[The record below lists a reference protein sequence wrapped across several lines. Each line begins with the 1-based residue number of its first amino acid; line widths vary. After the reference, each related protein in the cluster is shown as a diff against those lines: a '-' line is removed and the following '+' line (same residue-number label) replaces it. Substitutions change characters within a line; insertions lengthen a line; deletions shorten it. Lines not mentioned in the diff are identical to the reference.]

1 MYSVHL
7 ALLPSRA
14 SVHIADF
21 LGGCWFARGQGF
33 TGKLSQ
39 FPDVRLSSSAATAA
53 AAAVTSLPSQSSKAD
68 LSCYGENQEIMHH
81 MHQKKPEFKS
91 SLRDKFCCV
100 ILGGALS
107 RHSISTARSENIFSE
122 TIIWRVFPNVSYFL
136 EEETSKRK
144 SLCSSAGFKPKCE
157 QMKLVSSSILS
168 PFLRPVCSTFQ
179 FYLTWLTTNDPVEVR
194 NRMLRC
200 RPYVLRSTFGI
211 PKCN

>member
-14 SVHIADF
+14 SVHRE
-21 LGGCWFARGQGF
+21 LQKV
-33 TGKLSQ
+33 TMLHNNSQ
-39 FPDVRLSSSAATAA
+39 NCK
-53 AAAVTSLPSQSSKAD
+53 PS
-68 LSCYGENQEIMHH
+68 MVHV
-81 MHQKKPEFKS
+81 HQKT
-91 SLRDKFCCV
+91 LGLCQ
-100 ILGGALS
+100 GGALS

>member
-68 LSCYGENQEIMHH
+68 LSCYG
-81 MHQKKPEFKS
+81 
-91 SLRDKFCCV
+91 
-100 ILGGALS
+100 GGALS